1 MSEKVILPFA
11 SSRWWA
17 EHPRAHL
24 VVVHAI
30 LSLSTDDRTPEE
42 IWLSP
47 TTDEWRLVAELA
59 ADCCDDG
66 DFALTGDRMAWRIL
80 SRTFL
85 ADAPPLT
92 I

>member
-1 MSEKVILPFA
+1 MGEKVILRFA
-11 SSRWWA
+11 SSAWWA

-30 LSLSTDDRTPEE
+30 LSLSTSDRTPEE

-47 TTDEWRLVAELA
+47 TTDEWRKVAELA

-80 SRTFL
+80 SRTFR
-85 ADAPPLT
+85 ADAPPFT
-92 I
+92 F

>member
-1 MSEKVILPFA
+1 MSEKAILRFA
-11 SSRWWA
+11 SSAWWA

-47 TTDEWRLVAELA
+47 PTSGGKLLNLPRTAEMTATSL
-59 ADCCDDG
+59 
-66 DFALTGDRMAWRIL
+66 
-80 SRTFL
+80 
-85 ADAPPLT
+85 
-92 I
+92 